1 MNALE
6 VIEEIKS
13 LPSAEKN
20 KVIEFVRS
28 ITGTN
33 TIEAIEE
40 PLKDLPRFDSVDQ
53 LFEELKI

>member
-1 MNALE
+1 MKALE

-28 ITGTN
+28 ITGTD

>member
-1 MNALE
+1 VKALE

-28 ITGTN
+28 IPNADTV
-33 TIEAIEE
+33 EAIEE

>member
-1 MNALE
+1 VKALE

>member
-1 MNALE
+1 MKALE

-40 PLKDLPRFDSVDQ
+40 PLKDLPRFDLVDQ

>member
-1 MNALE
+1 MKALE

>member
-1 MNALE
+1 MKALE

-13 LPSAEKN
+13 LRSAQKDRA
-20 KVIEFVRS
+20 IEFFRS
-28 ITGTN
+28 ITGTD

>member
-1 MNALE
+1 MKALE
-6 VIEEIKS
+6 VIEEIKN
-13 LPSAEKN
+13 LPSAQKDRA
-20 KVIEFVRS
+20 IEFVRS
-28 ITGTN
+28 ITGTH